1 MNFVRQKAATPTT
14 WMYIPGHILPTQNTT
29 WCSVLLI
36 GCDRMKRKGHC
47 VYMDRWFPGPK
58 IFDHLWGFKIK
69 AVGTVMSNRKEMP
82 NKHFMEN

>member
-1 MNFVRQKAATPTT
+1 
-14 WMYIPGHILPTQNTT
+14 
-29 WCSVLLI
+29 
-36 GCDRMKRKGHC
+36 MKRKGHC